1 MADPEALRAVY
12 ESGRVTHGGGGL
24 AETPII
30 DYRAY
35 SDDRDNGDV
44 HVRYHSFSLRDRLQ
58 RANGRADNH
67 VMLVEDD
74 RYGLYSTASPV
85 AQEALRQM
93 DEWLG
98 ALSADESSGAALD
111 RIARAKPADLVDA
124 CWSRDDD
131 PVKIA
136 EPMVRGS
143 GRCEELY
150 PSAPGPREVAGAPVG
165 SDVLKCQ
172 LKPVDPDDYDV
183 DLTAEQRA
191 TLEQTF
197 STGVCDW
204 SQPGVGQAAPPDTW
218 LRFGGASA
226 GQ

>member
-35 SDDRDNGDV
+35 SDDRENGDV

-98 ALSADESSGAALD
+98 ADRRRALGA
-111 RIARAKPADLVDA
+111 
-124 CWSRDDD
+124 
-131 PVKIA
+131 
-136 EPMVRGS
+136 
-143 GRCEELY
+143 
-150 PSAPGPREVAGAPVG
+150 GPRPRRPCQARRPRRR
-165 SDVLKCQ
+165 VL
-172 LKPVDPDDYDV
+172 
-183 DLTAEQRA
+183 E
-191 TLEQTF
+191 
-197 STGVCDW
+197 
-204 SQPGVGQAAPPDTW
+204 PG
-218 LRFGGASA
+218 R
-226 GQ
+226 